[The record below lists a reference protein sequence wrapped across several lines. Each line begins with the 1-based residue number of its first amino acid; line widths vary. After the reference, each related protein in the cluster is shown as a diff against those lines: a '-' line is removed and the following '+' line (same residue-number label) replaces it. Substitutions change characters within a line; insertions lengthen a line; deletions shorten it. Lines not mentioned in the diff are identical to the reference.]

1 MKIPW
6 YVIFLIGFV
15 AGFLAFWKGCERDTK
30 VITKT
35 DTVRVVDTIYMTKV
49 IPQKIVNIPVP
60 SGIQI
65 PLTPAPPDLD
75 LMRTYND
82 SVDIVKDFRL
92 YYDITTR
99 GILTGLEFSAL
110 DTRPIIKETITIR
123 EKAKPN
129 RGVYVGLGIGGS
141 PEAFN
146 NISGSLD
153 YVNNKN
159 IYGYH
164 YNIIDGSH
172 NVRIGRR
179 LF

>member
-6 YVIFLIGFV
+6 YVIFLVGFV
-15 AGFLAFWKGCERDTK
+15 AGFLAFWKGCEREPKTITNTITTTK
-30 VITKT
+30 I
-35 DTVRVVDTIYMTKV
+35 DTIYITKV
-49 IPQKIVNIPVP
+49 IPSKIVKVPTP
-60 SGIQI
+60 SGVQI

-75 LMRTYND
+75 MMRTYKD
-82 SVDIVKDFRL
+82 SVDIAKDFRL

-129 RGVYVGLGIGGS
+129 RGLYVGLGVGGS
-141 PEAFN
+141 PKAFN

-164 YNIIDGSH
+164 YNVIDGSH
-172 NVRIGRR
+172 NVRVARR

>member
-15 AGFLAFWKGCERDTK
+15 AGFLAFWKGCEPQLKT
-30 VITKT
+30 IIKT
-35 DTVRVVDTIYMTKV
+35 DTVRVVDTIYITKT
-49 IPQKIVNIPVP
+49 IPQKIVSIPVP
-60 SGIQI
+60 SGVQI

-75 LMRTYND
+75 LIRTYKD

-92 YYDITTR
+92 YYDIQTR

-110 DTRPIIKETITIR
+110 DTRPTIKETITIR

-129 RGVYVGLGIGGS
+129 RGLYIGLGIGGS
-141 PEAFN
+141 QKAFN

-164 YNIIDGSH
+164 YNVIDGSH
-172 NVRIGRR
+172 NVRVGRR